1 MKLKRIFL
9 PILAGGS
16 LVSLAHGESPQVS
29 EKTLTHLVQA
39 DAAPAADVTALA
51 KKAGFAAHLPKNT
64 EGYFS
69 ILGGYDMYQRLLK
82 TEVGKLIVETLAE
95 QGMEL
100 EEIEADED
108 VAMVKAI
115 FGEEIFLAF
124 GDTAGEQGV
133 NLNAINRS
141 ANFHQMKMMVQMAAA
156 SMSDDVDPDAMEGAA
171 MSMFAGILGDPK
183 AGIDIFEKSEMP
195 PLLVGIKVSDEDRRE
210 QIAATVGGFLAQA
223 LEAGEEA
230 PFTEIK
236 EERNG
241 IELTGFTVDGKKAAA
256 LADEDTRQ
264 EMSGFFGGRAEVD
277 RFMNAVA
284 KKNFHIATG
293 VKGDYVVLYVGGN
306 LEGFKLVADPKDS
319 VVANKGMEF
328 LKDYADKD
336 IRLLMYG
343 EGEAF
348 NKMMADSEALSS
360 MALGIK
366 EGLAETEVFGD
377 TRDVQTLLS
386 HVARMDKQLFGMI
399 NYTDSGMVGF
409 LDNGFKI
416 ESHGGS
422 NLPSIDTK
430 TPHTYSSLGE
440 MEDVLFFSN
449 SRSNPEFTG
458 KLYEM
463 LDSLGEATYLMG
475 RRVGELD
482 IDDPDFK
489 RFQEGITMFEKVAA
503 KDLAEIWQAISVNW
517 AQGTG
522 DEGAIVIDT
531 KGSMPKIPEVPGV
544 VIEKGKIPR
553 ISYVTPVTDTEKLTQ
568 SWKRIET
575 SVENILKAVK
585 EQGGPEIPMQ
595 ELIENEKGGIRSFF
609 YPIPTTTNNARPI
622 VAMTEKNFYLST
634 SQTAVAE
641 MKARLE
647 KGGGPV
653 RQGAYSR
660 INFAAAA
667 DLAQYWV
674 DLAKNNADELFEN
687 DFQKDDFMENVPLIE
702 KFIAAFGE
710 FQDVTTH
717 VRKEDGVSRMSIH
730 FNMKK

>member
-16 LVSLAHGESPQVS
+16 LVSLAHGDSPQVS

-293 VKGDYVVLYVGGN
+293 VKGDYVVLYAGGN

-319 VVANKGMEF
+319 VVADKGMEF

-475 RRVGELD
+475 RRVAELD

-503 KDLAEIWQAISVNW
+503 KDLAEIWQAISVDW

-553 ISYVTPVTDTEKLTQ
+553 ISYVTPVTDAEKLTQ